1 MGEAAERGSGSRLRK
16 RPVRKIPELQTFAAA
31 RDRRRAGPIALKAYI
46 RIVHRW
52 GATRGEAAG
61 LLAVSVGTWD
71 RIKAGTWNGV
81 LSQDQLTRASAMVS
95 IFTGLH
101 ILVTDGTADQWPA
114 LPNRF
119 SLFEHQ
125 SPICA
130 MIDGGIP
137 RMLEV
142 RRHVEALR
150 QGL

>member
-1 MGEAAERGSGSRLRK
+1 MGKATERRSGSRSQK
-16 RPVRKIPELQTFAAA
+16 RRASKIPELQTFAAA
-31 RDRRRAGPIALKAYI
+31 SDRRQAGLVALKAYI
-46 RIVHRW
+46 RIIDRW
-52 GATRGEAAG
+52 GATRGQAAG
-61 LLAVSVGTWD
+61 LLAVSVDTWD

-81 LSQDQLTRASAMVS
+81 LSQDQLTRASAVVA

-101 ILVTDGTADQWPA
+101 ILVKDGTADQWPA
-114 LPNRF
+114 LPNQF

-142 RRHVEALR
+142 RRHLEALKDE
-150 QGL
+150 L